1 MNSITTNLALFWS
14 FAFFFHFLLRSPSLA
29 LNGDATLLISLKR
42 SILGDPLN
50 VLANWNFND
59 DTPCSWRGVT
69 CTDLQTDGGGWTD
82 FLRVTALSL
91 PDSQLLGSIPDE
103 LGMIE
108 HLRLLDLS
116 GNFFNGSLPVSI
128 FNASELQI
136 LSLSN
141 NVISGELPVAIGGL
155 RSLQVLNLSD
165 NALAGKVPGNLT
177 ALRNLT
183 VVSLRSNYFTGE
195 IPGNFS
201 STEVLDLSSNLLNG
215 SLPADFGG
223 EKLRYLNFSYNKISS
238 SIPLEFAKKIPANAT
253 MDLSF
258 NNLTGV
264 IPQSTA
270 LLNQKTEA
278 FAGNEDLCGK
288 PLKHLCSIPSS
299 LTTPPNVSDS
309 SSSSPAIAAI
319 PKTIGAIPATQSLGG
334 PNGTQTPPPRNTM
347 KPITIAAIAVGDL
360 AGVAIL
366 AVVILYVYHHQ
377 KQKNPNSKTPKSTEK
392 KPPIGSQ
399 QTLQT
404 NQKKPSSVLFCLP
417 TKGEE
422 TSEATSSS
430 DGEEQRD
437 KPSTTHDGENRES
450 KKNGVLVTVD
460 VETELELETLL
471 KASAYILGA
480 SGGSI
485 VYKAVL
491 EDGTAFA
498 VRRIGDSGIESFKDF
513 ETQVRAIAKLRHQNL
528 VKIRGFFW
536 GEDEK
541 LIIYDYVSNGCLA
554 SSIHRKPSSSSSSQ
568 SHLSFET
575 RLKIARGIARGLT
588 FIHDK
593 KHVHGNLKP
602 SNILLNAD
610 MEPLIT
616 DLGLDKLLISGSK
629 IALTSASTRN
639 FGSHRSTPNRE
650 QQESNVGSAISGG
663 SPGVSLGSA
672 YQAPESL
679 RNLKPSPKWDVY
691 SFGVILL
698 EILSGRIVT
707 EREASQWSGG
717 DDEVRMKKMIDL
729 VIREEVEGKEE
740 AMMGIFRLGFRCV
753 CFVPQKRPTMKEA
766 LQQLDRISSS
776 ISSSR

>member
-1 MNSITTNLALFWS
+1 MMQDLLQNRNPLNFFDATNKALFWS
-14 FAFFFHFLLRSPSLA
+14 FTFFFPLLHFPSFA
-29 LNGDATLLISLKR
+29 LNSDGALLLSLKR
-42 SILGDPLN
+42 SILGDPLS
-50 VLANWNFND
+50 VFANWNVYD
-59 DTPCSWRGVT
+59 ATPCSWRGVT
-69 CTDLQTDGGGWTD
+69 CTDLRGYGGGWPD
-82 FLRVTALSL
+82 FLRVTAVSL
-91 PDSQLLGSIPDE
+91 PASQLLGSIPDE
-103 LGMIE
+103 LGRIE

-141 NVISGELPVAIGGL
+141 NVISGELPADIGGL

-165 NALAGKVPGNLT
+165 NAFAGKVPGNLT
-177 ALRNLT
+177 ALKNLT
-183 VVSLRSNYFTGE
+183 VVSLRSNYFAGE

-201 STEVLDLSSNLLNG
+201 WVEVLDLSSNLLNG

-223 EKLRYLNFSYNKISS
+223 EKLRSLNFSYNKISG
-238 SIPLEFAKKIPANAT
+238 PVPPEFAKWIPANAT

-258 NNLTGV
+258 NNLTGA
-264 IPQSTA
+264 IPQSAA
-270 LLNQKTEA
+270 LLSQKTEA

-288 PLKHLCSIPSS
+288 PLKHLCSIHSS
-299 LTTPPNVSDS
+299 LTIPPNVSEI

-319 PKTIGAIPATQSLGG
+319 PKTIGSIPATKSPGG
-334 PNGTQTPPPRNTM
+334 PNGTQTNQPQNTM

-360 AGVAIL
+360 AGITIL
-366 AVVILYVYHHQ
+366 AIGILYVYHHR
-377 KQKNPNSKTPKSTEK
+377 KQTSPNSKTSKSSEK
-392 KPPIGSQ
+392 KPPIGSEQ
-399 QTLQT
+399 DHHNT
-404 NQKKPSSVLFCLP
+404 QKIPSSVLFCLAN
-417 TKGEE
+417 KGED

-430 DGEEQRD
+430 DGEEQSEKSGANRGGVNRD
-437 KPSTTHDGENRES
+437 S
-450 KKNGVLVTVD
+450 KKNGVLVTLD
-460 VETELELETLL
+460 GETEMELETLL

-498 VRRIGDSGIESFKDF
+498 VRRIGDVNFERLRDF
-513 ETQVRAIAKLRHQNL
+513 EAQMRAIAKLRHQNL

-554 SSIHRKPSSSSSSQ
+554 TSIHKKQSSSSSSQ
-568 SHLSFET
+568 IHLSFEV
-575 RLKIARGIARGLT
+575 RLKIARGIARGMA

-616 DLGLDKLLISGSK
+616 DLGLNKLLSRSSK
-629 IALTSASTRN
+629 IAFASTSSRN
-639 FGSHRSTPNRE
+639 FGSHRSTPNRDHHD
-650 QQESNVGSAISGG
+650 GGGGG
-663 SPGVSLGSA
+663 SPAVSVGSA

-679 RNLKPSPKWDVY
+679 KNLKPSPKWDVY
-691 SFGVILL
+691 SFGLILVEL
-698 EILSGRIVT
+698 LSGKIA
-707 EREASQWSGG
+707 REGG
-717 DDEVRMKKMIDL
+717 VEDEGRMKKMVDPT
-729 VIREEVEGKEE
+729 IRGELEGKEE
-740 AMMGIFRLGFRCV
+740 AVMEIFRLGFRCA
-753 CFVPQKRPTMKEA
+753 CLVPQKRPTMREA
-766 LQQLDRISSS
+766 VQVLEKICSSQS
-776 ISSSR
+776 

>member
-1 MNSITTNLALFWS
+1 MKPSQLLALFS
-14 FAFFFHFLLRSPSLA
+14 TFTFCFPCLA
-29 LNGDATLLISLKR
+29 LNSDGILLISLKH
-42 SILGDPLN
+42 SILGDPLS
-50 VLANWNFND
+50 VFANWNFYD

-69 CTDLQTDGGGWTD
+69 CTDLRDYGGGWSD

-91 PDSQLLGSIPDE
+91 PGSQLLGSIPDE
-103 LGMIE
+103 LGRIE

-116 GNFFNGSLPVSI
+116 GNFFNGSLPTSI

-141 NVISGELPVAIGGL
+141 NVISGELPADIGGL
-155 RSLQVLNLSD
+155 KSLQVLNLSD

-177 ALRNLT
+177 ALKNLT

-201 STEVLDLSSNLLNG
+201 SVEVLDLSSNLFNG

-238 SIPLEFAKKIPANAT
+238 PIPLDFAKRIPMNAT

-258 NNLTGV
+258 NNLTGA
-264 IPQSTA
+264 IPQSIA
-270 LLNQKTEA
+270 LLSQKTEA

-299 LTTPPNVSDS
+299 LTTPPNVSES

-319 PKTIGAIPATQSLGG
+319 PKTIGSVPATQSPRG
-334 PNGTQTPPPRNTM
+334 PNGTQTSQPQNAM
-347 KPITIAAIAVGDL
+347 KPITIAAIAVGDI
-360 AGVAIL
+360 AGIAIL
-366 AVVILYVYHHQ
+366 AVVILYVYHHR
-377 KQKNPNSKTPKSTEK
+377 KRKNPNSKTPKSTEK
-392 KPPIGSQ
+392 KPPIDSEQ
-399 QTLQT
+399 DPQT
-404 NQKKPSSVLFCLP
+404 NHKKSSSVLFCLAN
-417 TKGEE
+417 KGEE

-430 DGEEQRD
+430 DGEEQRE
-437 KPSTTHDGENRES
+437 KPGTTHGGENRDS

-460 VETELELETLL
+460 GETELELETLL

-498 VRRIGDSGIESFKDF
+498 VRRIGDVSVEKLRDF
-513 ETQVRAIAKLRHQNL
+513 ESQVRAIAKVRHQNL

-541 LIIYDYVSNGCLA
+541 LIIYDYVSNGCL
-554 SSIHRKPSSSSSSQ
+554 STSLHRKPSSSSSSQ
-568 SHLSFET
+568 SHLSFEV
-575 RLKIARGIARGLT
+575 RVKIARGIARGLA

-593 KHVHGNLKP
+593 KHIHGNLKP
-602 SNILLNAD
+602 SNILLNSE
-610 MEPLIT
+610 MEPLIA
-616 DLGLDKLLISGSK
+616 DLGLDKLLSGRSK
-629 IALTSASTRN
+629 IAIASSSARN

-650 QQESNVGSAISGG
+650 YQDANGG
-663 SPGVSLGSA
+663 SPSVSLGSA

-679 RNLKPSPKWDVY
+679 KNVKASPKWDVY

-698 EILSGRIVT
+698 EVVSGKIVT
-707 EREASQWSGG
+707 ERELGG
-717 DDEVRMKKMIDL
+717 GEEEGRIKKMVDL
-729 VIREEVEGKEE
+729 AIRGEVEGKEE
-740 AMMGIFRLGFRCV
+740 AVMGIFRLGFSCV
-753 CFVPQKRPTMKEA
+753 SFLPQKRPTMKEA
-766 LQQLDRISSS
+766 LQVLDKISSIISSS
-776 ISSSR
+776 NT